1 MTDPTPEPAATA
13 PAASSALLSSAPAVS
28 AEAADAGKSVGQS
41 PYWSLR
47 DRFVT
52 EQGELVL
59 ELHLWRDQADYA
71 MRPRRPRAAH
81 DVLWKV
87 GANISADSIERIAQS
102 LLDANGDGT
111 IAVRYDHK
119 RGTADPHGW
128 LSHPD
133 VSALKVVR

>member
-1 MTDPTPEPAATA
+1 MTDPQPEPATTA
-13 PAASSALLSSAPAVS
+13 PAASSAVGA
-28 AEAADAGKSVGQS
+28 GQS
-41 PYWSLR
+41 PCWLLR

-81 DVLWKV
+81 DVLWKA
-87 GANISADSIERIAQS
+87 GASISADSINRIAAS

-128 LSHPD
+128 LTHPG
-133 VSALKVVR
+133 VAALKVTK